1 MRIISGKHKGH
12 RFYPPKKLPYRPTT
26 DISKSGLFNILSNWW
41 NFDNLKIIDLF
52 SGTGAITY
60 EFSSR
65 GCEDITSIDLHAGC
79 VAFLKKS
86 AASLN
91 MKGINALKGDVFAFL
106 KKYKDGPADLIFAS
120 PPYAINDDIYRIA
133 EYTFERE
140 DILAKHGWLVIET
153 SHLLE
158 LDSYPYFVFK
168 RSYGGTIF
176 NFFMW
181 EPIEELKD

>member
-65 GCEDITSIDLHAGC
+65 GCEDIISIDLHPGC
-79 VAFLKKS
+79 IKFLKEN
-86 AASLN
+86 AAKLKMN
-91 MKGINALKGDVFAFL
+91 GIKAMKGDVFKFL
-106 KKYKDGPADLIFAS
+106 KDYNGPEVDMIFAS
-120 PPYAINDDIYRIA
+120 PPYAINDDIHKIS
-133 EYTFERE
+133 EIVFEKNM
-140 DILAKHGWLVIET
+140 LAKHGWLIVET

-158 LDSYPYFVFK
+158 LDSYPYFSFK
-168 RSYGGTIF
+168 RTYGGTVF
-176 NFFMW
+176 NFFLW
-181 EPIEELKD
+181 EDIEELK